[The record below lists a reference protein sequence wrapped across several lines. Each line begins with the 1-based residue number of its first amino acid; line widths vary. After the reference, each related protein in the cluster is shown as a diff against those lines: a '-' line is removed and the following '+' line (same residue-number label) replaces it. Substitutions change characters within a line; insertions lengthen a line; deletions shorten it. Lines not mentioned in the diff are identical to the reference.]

1 MKRLKIRVLGSSIVA
16 ATIMLAGQ
24 ALPAHATYPGTNGR
38 ILFGRFDYPADD
50 GVGFDLFTANPDG
63 THVLQVTHVASY
75 CPDWSP
81 DGSRIAFSMVAP
93 DGSSDVATMDPDGS
107 KVKVL
112 TAGECRSWS
121 PDGSKL
127 VFDFSAMDPNAPGF
141 FTTLMVMNANGTDP
155 HPLMAPSLQGFDV
168 EPRWQPTGN
177 LISYVR
183 IRKYFPPDG
192 LQQEAVFVVGV
203 DGTGTHQLTS
213 WGLAA
218 EHPAWSPDGQR
229 IVFNDASFKAGVAN
243 YSIFT
248 MRPDGTDRHVVYQGT
263 SNTGGVKPQFSPD
276 GTKILFSCAT
286 FGIALDNRHTEDI
299 CTINADG
306 TDLVDI
312 TNTPGIDE
320 NVPSWGTAPL
330 L

>member
-1 MKRLKIRVLGSSIVA
+1 MQRLRIRTLGAAIAVASIVLGS
-16 ATIMLAGQ
+16 Q
-24 ALPAHATYPGTNGR
+24 ALPAQATYPGTNGR
-38 ILFGRFDYPADD
+38 ILFGRFDYPDLDAY
-50 GVGFDLFTANPDG
+50 DLFTANPDG
-63 THVLQVTHVASY
+63 THVVQVTHVPSY
-75 CPDWSP
+75 CTEWSP
-81 DGSRIAFSMVAP
+81 DGARIAFTFFEP
-93 DGSSDVATMDPDGS
+93 DGSTWVATMDPDGS

-112 TAGECRSWS
+112 GAGECPSWS

-127 VFDFSAMDPNAPGF
+127 VFDTVVDPDAPEF
-141 FTTLMVMNANGTDP
+141 FTTLMLMNADGTDP
-155 HPLMAPSLQGFDV
+155 HSLMAPSLQGFDV
-168 EPRWQPTGN
+168 EPRWQPTGH
-177 LISYVR
+177 LITFVR

-192 LQQEAVFVVGV
+192 VQQEAAFVVGV

-218 EHPAWSPDGQR
+218 EHPAWSPDGQW
-229 IVFNDASFKAGVAN
+229 IVLNDASSKAGVAN

-248 MRPDGTDRHVVYQGT
+248 MRPDGTNRHVVYQGT

-299 CTINADG
+299 CTIDADG

-312 TNTPGIDE
+312 TNTPGTDE
-320 NVPSWGTAPL
+320 NVPGWGTAPL